1 VKSTNNKASIN
12 LKDKL
17 INYIPIIGLIL
28 VTVIFAIL
36 TEGKTISSINLK
48 ILTNQV
54 ILTALVSIGAV
65 FSFSCGAF
73 DMSLGGSLC
82 LSAIAGALAGIKS
95 NSMVV
100 MILVT
105 FLVSMT
111 IALFKGYVA
120 SRLNLPIF
128 IVTIIF
134 GSFLSAIGLV
144 LLGKETTLSVGK
156 IVSIKNMTVL
166 NIVFLAG
173 FFLVSLLL
181 FNYTKIGKS
190 MKLQGGN
197 ALAAVQSG
205 INTRKNTLLAFAMAG
220 LGVTLAAIVTLLRT
234 KTATATTGGSI
245 ANDMMV
251 AIVLGGMPLSGGS
264 RSKISAALVG
274 AATIT
279 VLNNGL
285 SVYGV
290 SNDLIQIVRG
300 VIFLIV
306 VFITSMSYRTK
317 LLPR

>member
-1 VKSTNNKASIN
+1 MKSTKNKASIN

-17 INYIPIIGLIL
+17 INYIPIMGLIL
-28 VTVIFAIL
+28 VTVVFAIL
-36 TEGKTISSINLK
+36 TEGKTVSSINLK

-82 LSAIAGALAGIKS
+82 LSAITGALAGIKS

-111 IALFKGYVA
+111 IALFKGFVA

-156 IVSIKNMTVL
+156 IVSIKNMTVI

-173 FFLVSLLL
+173 FFLVSLIL
-181 FNYTKIGKS
+181 FNYTRIGKS

-279 VLNNGL
+279 ILNNGL